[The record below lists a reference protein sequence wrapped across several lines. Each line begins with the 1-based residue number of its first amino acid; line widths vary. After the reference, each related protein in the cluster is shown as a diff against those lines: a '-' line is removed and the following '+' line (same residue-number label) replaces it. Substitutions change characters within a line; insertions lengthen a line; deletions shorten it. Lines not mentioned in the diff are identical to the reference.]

1 MTVKPKKTK
10 WRKARA
16 RRHTRPRTQPGPKPA
31 TIAWMQASV
40 EDDLLSLAEEE
51 TGAESRWNRPRK
63 RRISLRVDVEV
74 VDWFKSSGPGYQTRI
89 NRILRRVMME
99 GKRRAG
105 EK

>member
-1 MTVKPKKTK
+1 MTPKPKKPK
-10 WRKARA
+10 RKKARA
-16 RRHTRPRTQPGPKPA
+16 QRGEIVGDLR
-31 TIAWMQASV
+31 ASV
-40 EDDLLSLAEEE
+40 EDDLLLLADQE

-74 VDWFKSSGPGYQTRI
+74 VDWFKSKGPGYQTRM

-99 GKRRAG
+99 GKKRMG